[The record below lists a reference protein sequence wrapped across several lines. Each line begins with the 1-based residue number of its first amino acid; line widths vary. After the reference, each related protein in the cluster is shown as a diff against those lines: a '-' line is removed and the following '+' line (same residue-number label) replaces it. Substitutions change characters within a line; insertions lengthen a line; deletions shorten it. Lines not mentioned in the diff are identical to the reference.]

1 MKYSARVMLRKQKTV
16 GRILLAVFTIGL
28 LLSIVWK
35 EDCTPFVLFMT
46 LSAKVGFS
54 NKLLF

>member
-1 MKYSARVMLRKQKTV
+1 MKYSARVMLKKQKTV

-35 EDCTPFVLFMT
+35 EDCTPFVLFMA

>member
-1 MKYSARVMLRKQKTV
+1 MKYSARVMLKKQKVV
-16 GRILLAVFTIGL
+16 GRILLMVFTIGL

-35 EDCTPFVLFMT
+35 EDCTPFVLFMA

>member
-1 MKYSARVMLRKQKTV
+1 MKYNARVMLRKQKAV
-16 GRILLAVFTIGL
+16 GRILLVVFAIGM

-35 EDCTPFVLFMT
+35 EDCTPFVLFMA

>member
-1 MKYSARVMLRKQKTV
+1 MKYSARVMLKKQKAI
-16 GRILLAVFTIGL
+16 GRILLIVFTIGL

-35 EDCTPFVLFMT
+35 EDCTPFVLFMA
-46 LSAKVGFS
+46 LSAKVSFS